1 MNQLRTLLTRVGEW
15 IPPDGVGV
23 CVCVCAGQSRNDVE
37 HLKVNDV
44 NAD

>member
-1 MNQLRTLLTRVGEW
+1 MGLGC
-15 IPPDGVGV
+15 V
-23 CVCVCAGQSRNDVE
+23 CVCVSAGQSRNDVE